1 MMRKVKVAQSHA
13 FSRWCFCTWNSI
25 PVGSWSMGRT
35 DREGQE
41 HSANLGRQRWLPSC
55 GKRRVLPWQGNGIKQ
70 KPLGVGPEQR
80 GCRGSPRT
88 RSELLLSFL
97 LVLGFGF
104 HALPHSIILL
114 SSSEIGLDRTVN
126 QRLGP
131 LNMSAWVC
139 AGTNPQCA

>member
-25 PVGSWSMGRT
+25 PVGSWSMGKT
-35 DREGQE
+35 DREGEE
-41 HSANLGRQRWLPSC
+41 HSANLGRQRWLASW

-70 KPLGVGPEQR
+70 KPLGVGPEQQ
-80 GCRGSPRT
+80 GCRGSPHT

-104 HALPHSIILL
+104 HVFPHKIILL
-114 SSSEIGLDRTVN
+114 SSSEIGLDRTAN

-131 LNMSAWVC
+131 LNMSPWVC